1 MIGGTWASRGARVL
15 AEARWWALDYLYAL
29 TWQARAAV
37 SRADPRQ
44 YLSGSARPVLVIPG
58 IFETWQFLRPTIEAL
73 HSAGHPVHVV
83 TALQN
88 NRVPLDAAAR
98 IAADYLLARDLRGV
112 VIVAHSKGG
121 LVGKRLMLL
130 PSTAAR
136 IDGMVAVA
144 APFGGSRY
152 ARFLPLRSLRAF
164 RATDAGLSALGRD
177 LSANARI
184 VSVFGVF
191 DPHIPEGSA
200 LAGAENVRLDTGG
213 HFRVLADPRTV
224 AAVLARAAAPAAR

>member
-1 MIGGTWASRGARVL
+1 MTRLARARRTL
-15 AEARWWALDYLYAL
+15 AEARWWALDYVYAAE
-29 TWQARAAV
+29 WQARAV
-37 SRADPRQ
+37 LSRAEPGR
-44 YLSGSARPVLVIPG
+44 YLGGELRPVLVIPG
-58 IFETWQFLRPTIEAL
+58 IFETWQFMRPMIEAL

-88 NRVPLDAAAR
+88 NRVPLDEAAR
-98 IAADYLLARDLRGV
+98 IVAAHLTERDLADV

-121 LVGKRLMLL
+121 LVGKSVMLQG
-130 PSTAAR
+130 PAAAR

-164 RATDAGLSALGRD
+164 RASDAGLSALARD
-177 LSANARI
+177 LRVNARI
-184 VSVFGVF
+184 LSVFGVF

-200 LAGAENVRLDTGG
+200 LAGAENLRLDTGG

-224 AAVLARAAAPAAR
+224 AAVLERAAR